1 LVRVAQTATRPTV
14 GAFARPRVPALVRSE
29 PLLFVGTFAAAIA
42 YAVVAIVR
50 HLHFETAG
58 DLAIFDQAVWHYSRF
73 ESPESTVLV
82 LRAGEDWPRL
92 PNILGDH
99 FHPLVVVLAPLYWI
113 WADARMLLVAQAGL
127 VAASVVPVFLF
138 ARLHLERLAAYVLAA
153 AYLMYWALHTG
164 VAFNFHEVAFAP
176 LLIAAAIYFDA
187 VERRRAMFASLAL
200 LLLVKETLAVFV
212 VFFGLYVVLRRRWR
226 EGLIAAAA
234 GIAWYVVATKLLIP
248 LFADGRDFRHWSYPQ
263 FGDGFADAVVK
274 VVRDPTLPFVVALD
288 QPVKAETMFF
298 LFAPFLALVVYSPIV
313 LLALPLLAERMLSAN
328 QYFWSPHLHY
338 GLTIA
343 PVIAM
348 GAAEGL
354 RNVVGYFRLGDRA
367 RVLTV
372 GLAGVIL
379 LANVGLAARYPLR
392 RLVEPGFYELT
403 AEQRA
408 AADAVALLPRHD
420 ESVATEEDFLPHLSE
435 RSDIYLLRP
444 GTPLTDWIVY
454 RVGGSDETSA
464 PDLAVERRLLA
475 ERRSQYRTVFA
486 REDVR
491 VLRRR

>member
-1 LVRVAQTATRPTV
+1 VAQTATRPTV
-14 GAFARPRVPALVRSE
+14 GALARPRVPALVRSE
-29 PLLFVGTFAAAIA
+29 PLLLVGTVAAVVA
-42 YAVVAIVR
+42 YAAVAIVR

-82 LRAGEDWPRL
+82 LRAGEEWPRL
-92 PNILGDH
+92 PNVLGDH
-99 FHPLVVVLAPLYWI
+99 FHPLVALLAPLYWL
-113 WADARMLLVAQAGL
+113 WADARMLLIAQAGL
-127 VAASVVPVFLF
+127 VAASAVPVFLF
-138 ARLHLERLAAYVLAA
+138 ARIHVERLAAYLLAA
-153 AYLMYWALHTG
+153 AYLLYWALHTG

-176 LLIAAAIYFDA
+176 VLIASAIYFDA
-187 VERRRAMFASLAL
+187 VERRRAMFVALGL

-212 VFFGLYVVLRRRWR
+212 VFFGLYLLLRRRWR
-226 EGLIAAAA
+226 DGLIAAVGGA
-234 GIAWYVVATKLLIP
+234 AWYVIATKLLIP

-263 FGDGFADAVVK
+263 FGDGFADAIANVVK
-274 VVRDPTLPFVVALD
+274 DPTLPFVVALD

-298 LFAPFLALVVYSPIV
+298 LVAPFLGLVVYSPIV

-354 RNVVGYFRLGDRA
+354 RNVVGYFRLGERA
-367 RVLTV
+367 RAVTI
-372 GLAGVIL
+372 GLAAVVL
-379 LANVGLAARYPLR
+379 LANLGLAARYPLR
-392 RLVEPGFYELT
+392 RLVEPSFWELT
-403 AEQRA
+403 AEEQA
-408 AADAVALLPRHD
+408 AADAVALIPRHD

-444 GTPLTDWIVY
+444 GIPTTDWIVF
-454 RVGGSDETSA
+454 RIGGSDETSA
-464 PDLAVERRLLA
+464 PDLAVELRLLA
-475 ERRSQYRTVFA
+475 ERRAQYRTVFA
-486 REDVR
+486 RENVR